1 MACFLSGSKKRI
13 DEASGRKAVPV
24 RPISG
29 IDEANIETTE
39 NEIKSLLGH
48 VHPKPVYHL
57 LQDKIDDRFYV
68 ILAVEPGNDGPYET
82 DQRAEKDKKINL
94 KAGRYIRIRRDSR
107 MPNRTEEF
115 ARIQEESDKS
125 VSDIGIENGIES
137 KAPATAEFIKT
148 YSQSRRKTAVKIAL
162 EILSIGMR

>member
-1 MACFLSGSKKRI
+1 MRLACFLSGSKKRI

-68 ILAVEPGNDGPYET
+68 ILAVERVTMDPMKRIKE
-82 DQRAEKDKKINL
+82 QR
-94 KAGRYIRIRRDSR
+94 
-107 MPNRTEEF
+107 RTK
-115 ARIQEESDKS
+115 RS
-125 VSDIGIENGIES
+125 
-137 KAPATAEFIKT
+137 T
-148 YSQSRRKTAVKIAL
+148 
-162 EILSIGMR
+162 